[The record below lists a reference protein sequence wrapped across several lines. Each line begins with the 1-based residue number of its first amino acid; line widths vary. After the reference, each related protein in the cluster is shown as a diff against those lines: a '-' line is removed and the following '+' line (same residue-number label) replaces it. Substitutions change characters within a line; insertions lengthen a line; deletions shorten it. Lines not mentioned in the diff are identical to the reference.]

1 MNEVK
6 TDPLIGRV
14 IAGRYQI
21 EQKIGEGGMGSV
33 YRARHIMTGK
43 IVAIKVLLEDLAA
56 YDSFVQR
63 FLHEAKAAAYL
74 NHPHAINIIDCGR
87 DGDVVY
93 LLMEYVEGRTL
104 KAVMR
109 AEGPFSVERTSAIL
123 QQICAA
129 VAAAHD
135 QSIVHRDLKPD
146 NIMLQ
151 QFADGTDYVK
161 VLDFGI
167 AKVLDE
173 QKRSNQ
179 TPVSKN
185 IFVGTP
191 EYASPEQC
199 NSKTPTHLSDI
210 YSLGTIVYEMLT
222 GRPVFIG
229 EPMEVMLQHVQAQPQ
244 ALRRLRPDVPA
255 AVERVLMRALSKDPA
270 ERQQH
275 VLELAKE
282 FESAVYEGVVETG
295 EPGVSARNG
304 LMTTFT
310 PDSAMPPPNMSL
322 DAESDGAPNWRRWF
336 ESKKGRWVLAVSA
349 GLLLIGA
356 GAGFRLWHWYDM
368 NLAVPTPPPVTSEA
382 PLTTPVDQLLLAR
395 ELIEN
400 GDWAGAMAEL
410 KRMLENTAGV
420 SPEAHLLLGRIYAE
434 QGDDTNAIREY
445 QTAIEQMGGVYPEA
459 HYHYGQLLLERNELP
474 QAERQFQ
481 HAVEGSQQRHLPSLV
496 ALMDL
501 ASQRG
506 ETATVNALFSEIISK
521 AAETPDD
528 WLQMGKA
535 SFIRGQ
541 YDYAARDLRRA
552 IAAQPQGNAEA
563 QMYLA
568 LTLARRGEL
577 SGARAAFEQA
587 ISRRGGNY
595 PHARFEFG
603 KFLYEQRDVK
613 RAVSELR
620 AAVRLR
626 GGRYPQAE
634 LALALVLADWAV
646 NRCEEAAQQLQLA
659 ISRQAMPFAE
669 AEQMLW
675 RVYVARLGLFE
686 EARTL
691 SPRPEDRAWLEQRS
705 EAILIESQGDAP
717 GYRALSDKP
726 LESGETRTYS
736 IVPLAR
742 RGAYPMLALKIG
754 SGGLQLRWRADDQT
768 RSPRWIA
775 MLATPEGERVL
786 DMTPIENHLMKKF
799 ATDITVRVHP
809 GYVTL
814 VVDQQDVGQVVNDGS
829 VPIQWMVTGGSVLVW
844 NVRES
849 KTVDDR

>member
-14 IAGRYQI
+14 IAGRYEI

-33 YRARHIMTGK
+33 YRARHIITGK

-109 AEGPFSVERTSAIL
+109 AEGPFSLERTSAIL

-129 VAAAHD
+129 VAAAHA

-173 QKRSNQ
+173 QKRSTQ

-229 EPMEVMLQHVQAQPQ
+229 EPMEVMLQHVQAQPPS
-244 ALRRLRPDVPA
+244 LRHLRPDVPP
-255 AVERVLMRALSKDPA
+255 AVEQVLMRALSKDPA

-282 FESAVYEGVVETG
+282 FESAVYGGLVETS
-295 EPGVSARNG
+295 EPGVSGRNG
-304 LMTTFT
+304 FMMTLT
-310 PDSAMPPPNMSL
+310 PEPAIP
-322 DAESDGAPNWRRWF
+322 AEVIATGAKSNDQLAWRRWF
-336 ESKKGRWVLAVSA
+336 RSKRGRWLLAVSA
-349 GLLLIGA
+349 GLLVVIA
-356 GAGFRLWHWYDM
+356 GAGFRFWHWYDM
-368 NLAVPTPPPVTSEA
+368 KPAVPAPPPVTSDV
-382 PLTTPVDQLLLAR
+382 PLMAPVDQLLLTR

-400 GDWAGAMAEL
+400 GDWAGALAEL
-410 KRMLENTAGV
+410 KRILANTEGV
-420 SPEAHLLLGRIYAE
+420 NPEAHMLLGRVYAE
-434 QGDDTNAIREY
+434 QGDETNAIRAY
-445 QTAIEQMGGVYPEA
+445 QTAIEQMGGLYPEA
-459 HYHYGQLLLERNELP
+459 HYHYGQLLLERGELS

-481 HAVEGSQQRHLPSLV
+481 QAVEGTERRHLPSLV

-501 ASQRG
+501 ALQRG
-506 ETATVNALFSEIISK
+506 ETSVVNALFSEIISK

-535 SFIRGQ
+535 SFVRGQ

-552 IAAQPQGNAEA
+552 IAAQPQGSAEA

-568 LTLARRGEL
+568 LTLARRDQFSE
-577 SGARAAFEQA
+577 AREAFEQA
-587 ISRRGGNY
+587 ISRRNGNY
-595 PHARFEFG
+595 PRARFEFG
-603 KFLYEQRDVK
+603 KFLYEQGEVK

-626 GGRYPQAE
+626 GGHYPQAE
-634 LALALVLADWAV
+634 LALALALADWAV
-646 NRCEEAAQQLQLA
+646 NRCDEAAQQLQLT
-659 ISRQAMPFAE
+659 ISRQAIPFPE
-669 AEQMLW
+669 AEQALW
-675 RVYVARLGLFE
+675 RVYVARLGLLE
-686 EARTL
+686 EARKL

-705 EAILIESQGDAP
+705 EAILIESQDDTP
-717 GYRALSDKP
+717 VYRLISDKP
-726 LESGETRTYS
+726 LESGEARTYS
-736 IVPLAR
+736 LVPLAR
-742 RGAYPMLALKIG
+742 RGAYPTLALKIG
-754 SGGLQLRWRADDQT
+754 VSALQLRWRAGEQNQ
-768 RSPRWIA
+768 SPRWA
-775 MLATPEGERVL
+775 ATLITPDGERLL
-786 DMTPIENHLMKKF
+786 DMTPVENHLMRKF
-799 ATDITVRVHP
+799 AVEITVRVQP
-809 GYVTL
+809 SSIAL
-814 VVDQQDVGQVVNDGS
+814 ALDQQEVGQIAGDGS
-829 VPIQWMVTGGSVLVW
+829 SPIQWSVTGGSVLVW
-844 NVRES
+844 SVRES
-849 KTVDDR
+849 KAMDNR